1 MADETSDL
9 IYQPVS
15 YLTPKIERK
24 KKTSNHPAIT
34 RSHSSTLGENAT
46 AAQKRLAYRKTRSAS
61 TNNVTFFSSSVE
73 SKSKETTFGLSTL
86 MFSKKKNS
94 LHVRD
99 EKKSTTPDEEYSN
112 TPKVSTRKDS
122 RENRRIWTFSNV
134 REKSATK
141 KQGRDRSLSLPII
154 ENKVQEI
161 RQGAGTSKRL
171 IRIESLV

>member
-24 KKTSNHPAIT
+24 KKTSNHPVIT

-61 TNNVTFFSSSVE
+61 TNNVTFFSTSVE

>member
-61 TNNVTFFSSSVE
+61 TNNVTFFSTSVE

-141 KQGRDRSLSLPII
+141 KQGRGRSLSLPII